1 MVEIDSC
8 WTKKKKFKRLS
19 KSSSL
24 CRLCPAMSDLPAIL
38 SSKNGSLYA
47 DLIFV
52 AEAPGRFGSG
62 RTGIPFHGDRSGDNF
77 EQLLNYV
84 NIKRKDIFITNAVL
98 CNPLKNGNNRRPTIK
113 EINNCI
119 PFLENLINIITPKII
134 STVGGVGLEAINRI
148 FKTHYKLADVVATPL
163 PIGQFILFPLYHPS
177 PRVIHTKRSLDQQK
191 KDFKKLFNNL
201 SPSSQ
206 LRVSKEQS
214 QNN

>member
-1 MVEIDSC
+1 MSDKE
-8 WTKKKKFKRLS
+8 KNFKRLS
-19 KSSSL
+19 KNSSL

-38 SSKNGSLYA
+38 SSKNGSLYT

-84 NIKRKDIFITNAVL
+84 DIKRKNIFITNAVL
-98 CNPLKNGNNRRPTIK
+98 CNPLKDGNNRRPTIK

-201 SPSSQ
+201 PPSSQ
-206 LRVSKEQS
+206 LQVSKEQS

>member
-1 MVEIDSC
+1 MLDKE
-8 WTKKKKFKRLS
+8 KKFKRLS

-77 EQLLNYV
+77 EKLLNYV
-84 NIKRKDIFITNAVL
+84 DIKRKDIFITNAVL
-98 CNPLKNGNNRRPTIK
+98 CNPLKDGNNRRPTIK
-113 EINNCI
+113 EINNCT
-119 PFLENLINIITPKII
+119 PFLEDLINIITPKVI

-148 FKTHYKLADVVATPL
+148 FKTRYKLADVVATPL

-201 SPSSQ
+201 PPLSQ

>member
-1 MVEIDSC
+1 MLD
-8 WTKKKKFKRLS
+8 KKNNFKKLS
-19 KSSSL
+19 KSASL

-38 SSKNGSLYA
+38 SSKNGSLYT

-77 EQLLNYV
+77 EQLLNHV

-98 CNPLKNGNNRRPTIK
+98 CNPLKDGNNRRPTTK

-148 FKTHYKLADVVATPL
+148 FKTRYKLADVVATPL

-201 SPSSQ
+201 PPSSQ

>member
-1 MVEIDSC
+1 MLDKE
-8 WTKKKKFKRLS
+8 KKFKRLS

-98 CNPLKNGNNRRPTIK
+98 CNPLKDGNNRRPTIK

-201 SPSSQ
+201 PPSSQ
-206 LRVSKEQS
+206 LQVSKEQS
-214 QNN
+214 

>member
-1 MVEIDSC
+1 MLDKE
-8 WTKKKKFKRLS
+8 KKFKRLS

-98 CNPLKNGNNRRPTIK
+98 CNPLKEGNNRRPTIK

-201 SPSSQ
+201 PPSSQ
-206 LRVSKEQS
+206 LQVSKEQS
-214 QNN
+214 